1 MAARLGA
8 GPAEAKGNRAI
19 YAQHFLALAGSDSD
33 DTVYPE
39 KRSEGEIMRTPL
51 LFIGMAAFSLAAAG
65 AAAAQPGTG
74 QGAASA
80 PSKPRGGLTAFRSDA
95 ELRAYLRRLKRQ
107 QEAVQPVP
115 VPMMMPPAPPP
126 PSAPPPAGAQ
136 SQSGS
141 ITVTG
146 ARIARPNLTS
156 TSPVSITNNQEA
168 NVDEGDIVKVRGDT
182 LVILRRGR
190 LFTVSLAGGGM
201 SPIDSINA
209 FPPGVSGRGDW
220 YDEMLISGDRVIVV
234 GYSYARGGTEINRF
248 RLDPAGRLR
257 FEDAWH
263 LRSNDYYSS
272 RNYASR
278 LIGNRLV
285 FYTPLELDWEENPF
299 EVLPGVR
306 RWQGG
311 QGAQDRKFKRIAS
324 ARQVFIAPAMRR
336 SRDAVIDT
344 LHSVTSC
351 DLTATDLGCSATA
364 VLGPRSRTFYVS
376 AQGVYLWVT
385 DAWQSDRPE
394 SYLYRLPFGGER
406 PSATAARGAPVD
418 QFSFRED
425 PAEGIVNVLVRSDGG
440 GDAMFAPEAGG
451 NAGVALLRV
460 RFSDF
465 GDASRQVPRARY
477 RFLPSVPG
485 WSFHNRFAGDYVLY
499 GAGTHGEA
507 AERSR
512 LVAARLRDGRATQL
526 PLPHSVDRIELLGRD
541 AMVIGGTP
549 RGLGFSTV
557 ELEGRAPDLGDRY
570 IHPDSAEGES
580 RSHAF
585 FFSPDPD
592 SPGGD
597 SGTVGLPV
605 AKRADP
611 ALARFFGSS
620 AAMVFL
626 RREQRRL
633 APAGELEAQT
643 RGIVD
648 DACQASCVDWYG
660 NARPIFLGGRTFALL
675 GYELVEGELARGRMR
690 EVGRVNFAPPPARQ

>member
-1 MAARLGA
+1 
-8 GPAEAKGNRAI
+8 
-19 YAQHFLALAGSDSD
+19 
-33 DTVYPE
+33 
-39 KRSEGEIMRTPL
+39 MRTPL
-51 LFIGMAAFSLAAAG
+51 LLAAGLAALAPAG
-65 AAAAQPGTG
+65 PVSAQPGDGTAARTV
-74 QGAASA
+74 QG
-80 PSKPRGGLTAFRSDA
+80 KPRGGLTAFRSDS

-107 QEAVQPVP
+107 EDSIPPPIAYAPP
-115 VPMMMPPAPPP
+115 PPPPMPAPPP
-126 PSAPPPAGAQ
+126 PSSPSAAASAP
-136 SQSGS
+136 
-141 ITVTG
+141 
-146 ARIARPNLTS
+146 
-156 TSPVSITNNQEA
+156 SPVVATGESLNALPQLRQTNAAKSADGITNNQEA
-168 NVDEGDIVKVRGDT
+168 NVDEGGIVKMRGDT
-182 LVILRRGR
+182 LVVLRRGR
-190 LFTVSLAGGGM
+190 LFTISLAGGGM
-201 SPIDSINA
+201 RPVDSIDA

-263 LRSNDYYSS
+263 LKSNDYYSS

-278 LIGNRLV
+278 LIGNRLI
-285 FYTPLELDWEENPF
+285 FYTPLDLYWEDDPF
-299 EVLPGVR
+299 EILPGVR

-311 QGAQDRKFKRIAS
+311 ADSGKRRFKRIAR
-324 ARQVFIAPAMRR
+324 ADRIFIAPAMRR
-336 SRDAVIDT
+336 SSEANVDT

-351 DLTATDLGCSATA
+351 DLTAADLGCSATA
-364 VLGPRSRTFYVS
+364 VLGPSSRTFYVS

-385 DAWQSDRPE
+385 DAWRSDRPE
-394 SYLYRLPFGGER
+394 SYLYRLPFGRER
-406 PSATAARGAPVD
+406 PSATAARGVPVD

-425 PAEGIVNVLVRSDGG
+425 PAEGLVNVLVRSDGG
-440 GDAMFAPEAGG
+440 GDAMFAPENSGG
-451 NAGVALLRV
+451 GAGVALLRV

-465 GDASRQVPRARY
+465 GDASRQLPRSRY

-499 GAGTHGEA
+499 GAGTYGEA
-507 AERSR
+507 ARR
-512 LVAARLRDGRATQL
+512 ANLIAARLRDGRATRI
-526 PLPHSVDRIELLGRD
+526 PVPHSVDRIELLGRD
-541 AMVIGGTP
+541 AMVIGGAS

-557 ELEGRAPDLGDRY
+557 ELDGGAPDLGDRY
-570 IHPDSAEGES
+570 VHPDSAEGES

-592 SPGGD
+592 APDGA
-597 SGTVGLPV
+597 SGTIGLPV

-633 APAGELEAQT
+633 APAGELDAQT
-643 RGIVD
+643 KGVID

-660 NARPIFLGGRTFALL
+660 NARPIFWGGRTFALL
-675 GYELVEGELARGRMR
+675 GYELVEGSLARGRIR
-690 EVGRVNFAPPPARQ
+690 EVGRISFAPRVTGRQ

>member
-1 MAARLGA
+1 MRVLLLLAATA
-8 GPAEAKGNRAI
+8 
-19 YAQHFLALAGSDSD
+19 
-33 DTVYPE
+33 V
-39 KRSEGEIMRTPL
+39 
-51 LFIGMAAFSLAAAG
+51 AFSLAGPGSAQTSST
-65 AAAAQPGTG
+65 AAA
-74 QGAASA
+74 
-80 PSKPRGGLTAFRSDA
+80 KPRGGLTAFRSDA
-95 ELRAYLRRLKRQ
+95 ELRAYLRRLRRQ
-107 QEAVQPVP
+107 QDSAPVP
-115 VPMMMPPAPPP
+115 EPVIMPAPMAPPPAPPP
-126 PSAPPPAGAQ
+126 GASAPSPIVTTAAPVAALPAAKASAG
-136 SQSGS
+136 
-141 ITVTG
+141 
-146 ARIARPNLTS
+146 
-156 TSPVSITNNQEA
+156 ITNNQEA
-168 NVDEGDIVKVRGDT
+168 NVDEGDIVKMRGDT

-190 LFTVSLAGGGM
+190 LFTVSLAGGAM
-201 SPIDSINA
+201 RPVDSIDA
-209 FPPGVSGRGDW
+209 FPPGVSARGRGDW

-263 LRSNDYYSS
+263 LKSNDYYSS

-278 LIGNRLV
+278 LIGNRLI
-285 FYTPLELDWEENPF
+285 FYTPLDLYWDDDPF

-311 QGAQDRKFKRIAS
+311 EGAEKRKFKRIARAS
-324 ARQVFIAPAMRR
+324 RIFIAPAMRK
-336 SRDAVIDT
+336 SSDAVIDT

-351 DLTATDLGCSATA
+351 DLTAADLGCTATA
-364 VLGPRSRTFYVS
+364 VLGPSSRTFYVS

-394 SYLYRLPFGGER
+394 SYLYRLPFGRER
-406 PSATAARGAPVD
+406 PSATAARGAPTD

-425 PAEGIVNVLVRSDGG
+425 PAEGLLNILVRSDGG
-440 GDAMFAPEAGG
+440 GDAMFAPEMSGG
-451 NAGVALLRV
+451 GAGVALLRV

-485 WSFHNRFAGDYVLY
+485 WEFHNRFAGDHVLY
-499 GAGTHGEA
+499 GAGTDGGPA
-507 AERSR
+507 RSN
-512 LVAARLRDGRATQL
+512 LVAARLRDGRVTRL
-526 PLPHSVDRIELLGRD
+526 SVPHSVDRIELLGRD
-541 AMVIGGTP
+541 AMVIGGAN

-557 ELEGRAPDLGDRY
+557 ELDGDAPDLGDRY
-570 IHPDSAEGES
+570 VHPDSAEGES

-592 SPGGD
+592 APDGA

-605 AKRADP
+605 AKRSDP

-633 APAGELEAQT
+633 SPAGELEART
-643 RGIVD
+643 KGVVD
-648 DACQASCVDWYG
+648 DDCKASCVDWYG
-660 NARPIFLGGRTFALL
+660 NARPIFWGGRTFALL
-675 GYELVEGELARGRMR
+675 GYELVEGALASGRIR
-690 EVGRVNFAPPPARQ
+690 EVGRISFAPGTAARQ

>member
-1 MAARLGA
+1 
-8 GPAEAKGNRAI
+8 
-19 YAQHFLALAGSDSD
+19 
-33 DTVYPE
+33 
-39 KRSEGEIMRTPL
+39 MRTPL
-51 LFIGMAAFSLAAAG
+51 LLVAGLTAFSVTTAIPG
-65 AAAAQPGTG
+65 FAQPRADAT
-74 QGAASA
+74 ARAL
-80 PSKPRGGLTAFRSDA
+80 PSKPRGALTAFRSDA
-95 ELRAYLRRLKRQ
+95 ELRTYLRRLKRQ
-107 QEAVQPVP
+107 EELAYEP
-115 VPMMMPPAPPP
+115 VPMPVMEAPPSPPPP
-126 PSAPPPAGAQ
+126 PSAGAPSQGFAAAPAATKVNALPQ
-136 SQSGS
+136 STAG
-141 ITVTG
+141 
-146 ARIARPNLTS
+146 
-156 TSPVSITNNQEA
+156 ITNNQEA

-190 LFTVSLAGGGM
+190 LFTVSLAGGKM
-201 SPIDSINA
+201 RPVDSIDA

-248 RLDPAGRLR
+248 RLDAAGRLR

-263 LRSNDYYSS
+263 LKSNDYYSS

-278 LIGNRLV
+278 LIGNRLI
-285 FYTPLELDWEENPF
+285 FYTPLDLDWEDDPF

-311 QGAQDRKFKRIAS
+311 EGAEKRKFRRIAS
-324 ARQVFIAPAMRR
+324 ARQVFIAPVMRN
-336 SRDAVIDT
+336 SSDAVVNT
-344 LHSVTSC
+344 LHSVTTC
-351 DLTATDLGCSATA
+351 DLTAADLGCSATA
-364 VLGPRSRTFYVS
+364 VLGPESRTFYVS
-376 AQGVYLWVT
+376 AQGVYLWVS
-385 DAWQSDRPE
+385 DAWDNDRPE
-394 SYLYRLPFGGER
+394 SYLYRLPFGRER
-406 PSATAARGAPVD
+406 PSATAARGVPVD

-425 PAEGIVNVLVRSDGG
+425 PAEGLINVLVRSDGG
-440 GDAMFAPEAGG
+440 GDAMFAPEVSGG
-451 NAGVALLRV
+451 GAGVALMRV

-465 GDASRQVPRARY
+465 GDASRQLPRARY
-477 RFLPSVPG
+477 RFLPSAPG

-499 GAGTHGEA
+499 GAGTYGEPA
-507 AERSR
+507 RRAN
-512 LVAARLRDGRATQL
+512 LVAARLRDGRVTEL

-557 ELEGRAPDLGDRY
+557 ELDGRAPDLGDRY

-585 FFSPDPD
+585 FFSPDADAPD
-592 SPGGD
+592 GA
-597 SGTVGLPV
+597 SGTIGLPV

-643 RGIVD
+643 KGVAD
-648 DACQASCVDWYG
+648 DDCKASCVDWYG
-660 NARPIFLGGRTFALL
+660 NARPIFWGGRTFALL
-675 GYELVEGELARGRMR
+675 GYELVEGALARGQIR
-690 EVGRVNFAPPPARQ
+690 EVGRVSFAPAAAARQ